1 MSKIK
6 LEINQNTNP
15 KTILFLIILSSLI
28 FIFFFISYIYT
39 NIKTKDYIKIP
50 AVIKELKYDTNYYS
64 DTRTSHYIILNYKYN
79 NKEYNYK
86 QKITFTFNNQEGKI
100 KNIHIN
106 PNNPNQVKNIY
117 NINPTILLSIMSLL
131 FDIMCIIIYK
141 KLKTKNLNNS

>member
-28 FIFFFISYIYT
+28 FIFFFSSYIYT
-39 NIKTKDYIKIP
+39 NIKTKDYVKTT
-50 AVIKELKYDTNYYS
+50 AVIKELNYDTNYYS

-86 QKITFTFNNQEGKI
+86 QKITFTFNNQEGTI

-106 PNNPNQVKNIY
+106 PNNPTEVKNIY
-117 NINPTILLSIMSLL
+117 NNNATILLSIMSLL